1 MWSYNA
7 LFSQLCLFITKLER
21 ETTKS
26 PVYDGAYVN
35 CIVTKGILIL
45 YNKCED
51 YEKEHAGHLAQQV
64 VYEVNV
70 H

>member
-7 LFSQLCLFITKLER
+7 LFSQLCLFIIKLER

-26 PVYDGAYVN
+26 PVYDEAYDN
-35 CIVTKGILIL
+35 CIVTKGIMFL

-51 YEKEHAGHLAQQV
+51 YEK
-64 VYEVNV
+64 
-70 H
+70 